1 MPRRRWIGVRFLT
14 RRASRIC
21 PWRRAVRFVRRRFK
35 VDNVVGM
42 LERLDHG
49 TLALLLVPTRLAIG
63 VDATLCEYICS
74 AAGLMF

>member
-1 MPRRRWIGVRFLT
+1 M
-14 RRASRIC
+14 
-21 PWRRAVRFVRRRFK
+21 RFVRRRFK

-42 LERLDHG
+42 VERLDHG